1 MLSLLLAIASSAMVS
16 IMMRLGE
23 SKPTGKMGLLLFNY
37 AACTLLGLGFTL
49 GGDLQLSAQG
59 APFAL
64 GLGVA
69 SGFLFLGSL
78 MLMQKNIAVN
88 GVVLSATF
96 MKMGV
101 LVPTVMAI
109 TVFREQPRATQ
120 LLGIAL
126 ALTAILMLNFD
137 RSQAKAAAGKGLLL
151 LLLLV
156 GGFTDATTNIFD
168 KMGSAQWKDVFLV
181 VIFFTAFLLTLGLL
195 IRGKEKLTKWDI
207 LCGLGV
213 GIPNYFSSRFQLA
226 ALKTV
231 PAVVVYPVYS
241 VATIVVITLAGR
253 IFFGEKLD
261 KKKCAAL
268 AVIFAALVLLN
279 I

>member
-23 SKPTGKMGLLLFNY
+23 SKPTGKMSLLLFNY
-37 AACTLLGLGFTL
+37 SACTLLGLIFTL
-49 GGDLQLSAQG
+49 SGGLQVTPQG

-64 GLGVA
+64 GLGIA

-78 MLMQKNIAVN
+78 MMMQKNIAVN
-88 GVVLSATF
+88 GVVMTATF

-101 LVPTVMAI
+101 LVPTITAI
-109 TVFREQPRATQ
+109 VCFGESPRVTQ

-126 ALTAILMLNFD
+126 ALCAILMLNLRKD
-137 RSQAKAAAGKGLLL
+137 AAAAVKGKWLLI

-156 GGFTDATTNIFD
+156 GGLTDTTTNIFD
-168 KMGSAQWKDVFLV
+168 KMGNPAWKDGFLV
-181 VIFFTAFLLTLGLL
+181 LIFFTAFLLTLILVV
-195 IRGKEKLTKWDI
+195 RSKEPITRWDV

-213 GIPNYFSSRFQLA
+213 GIPNYFSSRFTLD

-241 VATIVVITLAGR
+241 VATIVVITLAGK
-253 IFFGEKLD
+253 FFFHETLD
-261 KKKCAAL
+261 RRKYAAL